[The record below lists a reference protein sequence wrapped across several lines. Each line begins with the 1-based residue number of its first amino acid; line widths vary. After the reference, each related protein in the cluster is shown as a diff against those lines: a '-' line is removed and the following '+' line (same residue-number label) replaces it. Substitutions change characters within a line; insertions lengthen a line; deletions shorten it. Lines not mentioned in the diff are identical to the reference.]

1 MERLQSPAPA
11 VKNRLFC
18 VFLTEMEK
26 DVRPRLKTFSIPGN
40 WLHLLAHIANASKC
54 IPVGWQVYTS
64 MKCARL
70 NVQPPEMKAE
80 AGEGA
85 KTGGGGSKQAW
96 SKTRYGIKETEKGEE
111 KIENFAIS
119 PGPNKFITWKIYFC
133 LRNGVCGGGGQRTES
148 KRNSQRWQGW
158 KKREK
163 VTDRSETNVRKAP
176 RVD

>member
-1 MERLQSPAPA
+1 MNVGVFIHFFLNMERLQSPAPA

-80 AGEGA
+80 PGEGA
-85 KTGGGGSKQAW
+85 KTGGGGSKQA
-96 SKTRYGIKETEKGEE
+96 
-111 KIENFAIS
+111 
-119 PGPNKFITWKIYFC
+119 
-133 LRNGVCGGGGQRTES
+133 
-148 KRNSQRWQGW
+148 
-158 KKREK
+158 
-163 VTDRSETNVRKAP
+163 
-176 RVD
+176 

>member
-26 DVRPRLKTFSIPGN
+26 DVRPQLKTFSIPGN

-85 KTGGGGSKQAW
+85 KEWSVWGWGAEDGKQEKQPEMAGVK
-96 SKTRYGIKETEKGEE
+96 KT
-111 KIENFAIS
+111 
-119 PGPNKFITWKIYFC
+119 
-133 LRNGVCGGGGQRTES
+133 
-148 KRNSQRWQGW
+148 
-158 KKREK
+158 
-163 VTDRSETNVRKAP
+163 
-176 RVD
+176 